1 MNNTKSSSNNSVLLF
16 LSGLVAVLLIVLI
29 IFSMNKINSIN
40 EQIEN
45 ETVMLDKNKVTLEK
59 LKQLELLRPEMESA
73 NNILIKQIPD
83 KPYEHSIIEYI
94 YNLSEKNKNSFVEIK
109 FEERRQKND
118 LMELPFKLTINGEY
132 SSILGFLN
140 NISNERLIRVDE
152 IRIESIDNANGLIST
167 YITANAFYK

>member
-59 LKQLELLRPEMESA
+59 LKQLELLRPEW
-73 NNILIKQIPD
+73 
-83 KPYEHSIIEYI
+83 
-94 YNLSEKNKNSFVEIK
+94 
-109 FEERRQKND
+109 
-118 LMELPFKLTINGEY
+118 
-132 SSILGFLN
+132 
-140 NISNERLIRVDE
+140 RVPAD
-152 IRIESIDNANGLIST
+152 I
-167 YITANAFYK
+167 